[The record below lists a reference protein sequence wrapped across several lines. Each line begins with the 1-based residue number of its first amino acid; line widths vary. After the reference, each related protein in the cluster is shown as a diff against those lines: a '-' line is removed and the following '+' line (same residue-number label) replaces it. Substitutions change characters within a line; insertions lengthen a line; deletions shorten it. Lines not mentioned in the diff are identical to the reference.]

1 VPYQHAGSEKE
12 TGAMSLV
19 DRENLVARAMLAIA
33 VFTAVSCKSDPQL
46 PAPVNMTAGTAASAP
61 VVPGVP
67 AGAGA
72 SGSGAGPTAVAGSPN
87 TPVTGVTGG
96 QGVGPDAQAGSPA
109 VGAAGSGMLV
119 GQAGAGDTT
128 PPPPSGAS
136 EWTMIGHDAASTYNN
151 SVEAVLT
158 KQNAASLTMAWQVDM
173 GTAVYGAPL
182 QVGDK
187 IYASSGSGIR
197 AFDAASGNELW
208 RATGGTTGSMAYE
221 ADTLYYYTMAGN
233 LVAIGAAD
241 GKQKWSKQPKDSPGG
256 DGSSSPVIAGNFV
269 LIGGSSGGGEVLGAR
284 FRGFLA
290 AFDKASGAGVWTS
303 FTVPSGSTGASIWSS
318 AAADVASGR
327 AFGATGNNHGMP
339 ATDSSDSFISFD
351 LAKGDILWK
360 NQRTMGDT
368 WGPSDDSPDADFGA
382 NPVLYE
388 TMIGG
393 VMTKVVSSG
402 QKNGSA
408 HALKRDDGTQ
418 LWTRKLCE
426 GSRDGSLGIF
436 VNATW
441 SGTYML
447 FACNTTGKSTL
458 FALDGATGDI
468 QWMTP
473 LPGEVYGRM
482 SVANR
487 VGFVGSGKNLVVFDS
502 DTGMILKMVP
512 SKAGTV
518 AGTVSIAN
526 GRVAFGEGLTWA
538 TGVAGRTL
546 TVLKVQ

>member
-1 VPYQHAGSEKE
+1 
-12 TGAMSLV
+12 MSLV
-19 DRENLVARAMLAIA
+19 DRDNLVARAVLALA
-33 VFTAVSCKSDPQL
+33 VLSGVSCKSNPQQTI
-46 PAPVNMTAGTAASAP
+46 PVNTTAGAAASAP
-61 VVPGVP
+61 IGSVVPG
-67 AGAGA
+67 GTGA
-72 SGSGAGPTAVAGSPN
+72 SGSTAGAIAAGGSSGV
-87 TPVTGVTGG
+87 PVTGVTAG
-96 QGVGPDAQAGSPA
+96 QGVGPDQQAGSGA
-109 VGAAGSGMLV
+109 VGAAGSGTPV
-119 GQAGAGDTT
+119 AQAGAGGTT
-128 PPPPSGAS
+128 PPVPTGAS

-151 SVEAVLT
+151 SVETVLT
-158 KQNAASLTMAWQVDM
+158 VQNAASLTMAWQVDM
-173 GTAVYGAPL
+173 GANVYGAPL

-187 IYASSGSGIR
+187 IYASGGSSIR

-208 RATGGTTGSMAYE
+208 RATGGTTGSIAYE

-241 GKQKWSKQPKDSPGG
+241 GRQKWSKQPKDSPGG

-290 AFDKASGAGVWTS
+290 AFDKATGAGVWTS
-303 FTVPSGSTGASIWSS
+303 FTVPSGSTGASLWSS

-327 AFGATGNNHGMP
+327 AFGTTGNNHGMP

-351 LAKGDILWK
+351 LMKGDILWK

-368 WGPSDDSPDADFGA
+368 WGPNDDSPDADFGA

-388 TMIGG
+388 AMIGG
-393 VMTKVVSSG
+393 VLTKVVASG

-408 HALKRDDGTQ
+408 HALKRDDGTMI
-418 LWTRKLCE
+418 WTRKLCE

-441 SGTYML
+441 SGKYMM

-458 FALDGATGDI
+458 FGLDGVTGDI
-468 QWMTP
+468 AWMTP

-518 AGTVSIAN
+518 AGTVTIAN